1 MKSVLVALIALMLTA
16 AAASADTVAAK
27 KKHGARDHGRPAA
40 KAQAGG
46 GIRDIDET
54 RYYERLSEKIPF
66 GSGTWWRQKQ
76 LENPTP

>member
-1 MKSVLVALIALMLTA
+1 MKSLLVALFALLLTA
-16 AAASADTVAAK
+16 AAGSADTVSAK
-27 KKHGARDHGRPAA
+27 KKHGARDHAKPAA
-40 KAQAGG
+40 KAQTGG
-46 GIRDIDET
+46 AIRDIDET